1 MYGWAG
7 RDGGTRGRA
16 DGAAFEGTDDGV
28 IGRHS
33 EDPFV
38 RAAFDGRRAGRR
50 RDASA
55 NRALLKFPEAEF
67 PIGLYGGPPS
77 LFVTGTSP
85 KIRNGCRIFM
95 WMKGALY
102 F

>member
-7 RDGGTRGRA
+7 WDGTRGRA

-38 RAAFDGRRAGRR
+38 RAAFDGRAARRRR
-50 RDASA
+50 RDAGA

-67 PIGLYGGPPS
+67 PIGLSGAPPS
-77 LFVTGTSP
+77 SALRNRYVTED
-85 KIRNGCRIFM
+85 
-95 WMKGALY
+95 
-102 F
+102 